1 MTLIQTT
8 SPSDETLA
16 RVAASPPS
24 AADIVAGRIERPIAT
39 PVPNL
44 LNAVLVLL
52 AVASWI
58 GLLWL
63 ASRVGHPLAV
73 FGVGIVFSYLFLT
86 IYALLHEGCH
96 GNLNSHPRLNYCLG
110 VVTGLMFGSPF
121 AMIRVTHQG
130 HHSRNRTDPEIFD
143 LYTDTDSRFLKT
155 MQWYGTLLGLFWPLI
170 PASAVM
176 ISICPGAVQSRLFTR
191 PPLGNAN
198 LADLGRGDVWRMRI
212 ELLLLAGMLAGLH
225 AWMGLAWW
233 HWLILYGCASFNWS
247 TRQYI
252 GHAFTPRDII
262 DGALNLRHNGLMSR
276 LLLFGEWD
284 LTHHR
289 RPEVPWIYLPR
300 ITSDTEQRP
309 GYHAQYW
316 RQWTGPRRT
325 EEAEPSV
332 DKTVEPIVHGETHQR
347 ELTG

>member
-1 MTLIQTT
+1 MTLTRTT

-24 AADIVAGRIERPIAT
+24 AADIVAGRIERPVET

-44 LNAVLVLL
+44 LNGGLVLL
-52 AVASWI
+52 SVAGWI
-58 GLLWL
+58 GLLWA

-73 FGVGIVFSYLFLT
+73 LGVGIVFSYLFLT
-86 IYALLHEGCH
+86 VYALLHEGSH

-110 VVTGLMFGSPF
+110 VVTGLIFGGPF

-155 MQWYGTLLGLFWPLI
+155 MQWYGTLAGLFWPFVPI
-170 PASAVM
+170 SAVLS
-176 ISICPGAVQSRLFTR
+176 SICPGAVRSRLFTR

-198 LADLGRGDVWRMRI
+198 LGDLDTGDVWRMRG
-212 ELLLLAGMLAGLH
+212 ELLLLAAVLTGLH
-225 AWMGLAWW
+225 SWLGLAWW
-233 HWLILYGCASFNWS
+233 HWLVLYGCASFNWS

-252 GHAFTPRDII
+252 GHAFTRRDII
-262 DGALNLRHNGLMSR
+262 DGALNLEHNWLMSR

-300 ITSDTEQRP
+300 ITPTTEQRP

-325 EEAEPSV
+325 EEPEPSV
-332 DKTVEPIVHGETHQR
+332 RGAAETVVAGGLHR
-347 ELTG
+347 AD